1 MSLPLLG
8 LLAIIPAMLANF
20 TTSLLGLPQP
30 IYCFSTSFYSHGL
43 FAKFYELSRPF
54 YYVYISYYPF
64 GLISHHSCHASP
76 LGLLI
81 YSLNFLDPF
90 TFFFFLSFIIF
101 MSLLLHS
108 LDFFNSFIF
117 SLSLVIFMGLLAI
130 NAATPTQ
137 WTCFPT
143 VFDVLPLVLFH
154 FSYCWFPSADRPFV
168 KKALNQC

>member
-90 TFFFFLSFIIF
+90 TFFFFIFYYFYEFTTSFF
-101 MSLLLHS
+101 
-108 LDFFNSFIF
+108 
-117 SLSLVIFMGLLAI
+117 GLLQLI
-130 NAATPTQ
+130 YFFFISCYFHGS
-137 WTCFPT
+137 TCYQCCHSNP
-143 VFDVLPLVLFH
+143 VDLLPHCF
-154 FSYCWFPSADRPFV
+154 
-168 KKALNQC
+168 